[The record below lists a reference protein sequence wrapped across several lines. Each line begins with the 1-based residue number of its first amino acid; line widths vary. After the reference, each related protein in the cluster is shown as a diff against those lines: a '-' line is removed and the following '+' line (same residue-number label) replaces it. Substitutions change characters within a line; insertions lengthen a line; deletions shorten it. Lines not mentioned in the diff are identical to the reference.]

1 MLAVSCSCWDR
12 GKRASLRVSERG
24 HLTMAVLTKLG
35 KNKQVIWVGDSS
47 AFWLQ
52 MISQGAVMQMC

>member
-1 MLAVSCSCWDR
+1 
-12 GKRASLRVSERG
+12 
-24 HLTMAVLTKLG
+24 MAVLTKLG